1 MEASGDRHTARVRQ
15 RRRAG
20 QVVGR
25 IVVYVA
31 LLAGSCVILAPFLWM
46 VSTSLKSYDQI
57 VSPRLVWIPRP
68 FVWSNYPRALAF
80 IPFWRYLGN
89 TALVTSMCV
98 LGALSAS
105 ALVAYGFAKM
115 RAPGRDLLF
124 AVLLASMMLPG
135 QVTMI
140 PVFVLFRKLGWYNSF
155 KALIIPA
162 FLGGGAFNIFLLRQ
176 FYMTI
181 PNELC
186 DAAKI
191 DGCSNLGIL
200 LRIVAPLSKPALTAV
215 GVFIFVANWTDF
227 FSPLIY
233 LSDQGK
239 YTLAL
244 GLRLFQSINSTE
256 YSLLMA
262 ASIVFSLP
270 ILIIFFL
277 AQRHFIEG
285 VTLTGMK
292 G

>member
-1 MEASGDRHTARVRQ
+1 M
-15 RRRAG
+15 RAIL
-20 QVVGR
+20 VKTLVYLVLLVGSS
-25 IVVYVA
+25 A
-31 LLAGSCVILAPFLWM
+31 LLTPFLWM
-46 VSTSLKSYDQI
+46 VSTSLKGYDQ
-57 VSPRLVWIPRP
+57 VVASKFTWIPKP
-68 FVWSNYPRALAF
+68 VVWSNYTRALEF

-89 TALVTSMCV
+89 TVLVTSMC
-98 LGALSAS
+98 LIGALSAS
-105 ALVAYGFAKM
+105 AVVAYGFAKL
-115 RAPGRDLLF
+115 RAPGRTALF
-124 AVLLASMMLPG
+124 GVLLASMMLPG

-140 PVFVLFRKLGWYNSF
+140 PVFVLFQRLGWYNNL

-200 LRIVAPLSKPALTAV
+200 VRIVAPLSKPALTAV

-233 LSDQGK
+233 LSDQEK

-244 GLRLFQSINSTE
+244 GLRLFQSLHSTE

-270 ILIIFFL
+270 ILVVFFL
-277 AQRHFIEG
+277 AQRYFIEG

>member
-1 MEASGDRHTARVRQ
+1 MVRDGTKRQ
-15 RRRAG
+15 DTCRKRRRAEG
-20 QVVGR
+20 IAMTALIYLVLVTGSGVV
-25 IVVYVA
+25 
-31 LLAGSCVILAPFLWM
+31 LTPFLWM
-46 VSTSLKSYDQI
+46 LSTSLKSYDQVVTPRI
-57 VSPRLVWIPRP
+57 VWLPRP
-68 FVWSNYPRALAF
+68 VVWSNYARALEF

-89 TALVTSMCV
+89 TALVTSTCV
-98 LGALSAS
+98 IGALSAS
-105 ALVAYGFAKM
+105 ALVAYGFAKL
-115 RAPGRDLLF
+115 RAPGRDALF
-124 AVLLASMMLPG
+124 GVLLASMMLPG

-140 PVFVLFRKLGWYNSF
+140 PVFVLFQKLGWYNSL
-155 KALIIPA
+155 KALTIPA
-162 FLGGGAFNIFLLRQ
+162 FLGGGAFNVFLLRQ

-191 DGCSNLGIL
+191 DGCSNFGIL
-200 LRIVAPLSKPALTAV
+200 LRVVAPLSKPALTAV

-233 LSDQGK
+233 LSDQER

-244 GLRLFQSINSTE
+244 GLRLFQSLHSTE

-270 ILIIFFL
+270 ILIIFFA
-277 AQRHFIEG
+277 AQRYFIEG

>member
-1 MEASGDRHTARVRQ
+1 MEVSSDRHTARVRQ

-20 QVVGR
+20 QVLGK
-25 IVVYVA
+25 IVVYIV
-31 LLAGSCVILAPFLWM
+31 LLAGSGVVLAPFLWM

-68 FVWSNYPRALAF
+68 VVWSNYPRAFAF
-80 IPFWRYLGN
+80 ISFWRYLGN

-140 PVFVLFRKLGWYNSF
+140 PVFVLFRKLGWYNSL

-200 LRIVAPLSKPALTAV
+200 VRIVAPLSKPALTAV

-277 AQRHFIEG
+277 AQRYFIEG